1 MGSFSQNYLD
11 SIAPILLSEY
21 KNTRLDKEA
30 AHQFK
35 TMNIATENRFLV
47 CQDYYTTRRPVIKES
62 AIDFYQTG
70 TPRDIQYYFDIDI
83 YKIQSHTAIH
93 QPGNYNLAI

>member
-30 AHQFK
+30 AHQLK

-47 CQDYYTTRRPVIKES
+47 CQDYYTTQRPVIKES

-83 YKIQSHTAIH
+83 YKVQSHTAIH
-93 QPGNYNLAI
+93 HPGNYNLAI